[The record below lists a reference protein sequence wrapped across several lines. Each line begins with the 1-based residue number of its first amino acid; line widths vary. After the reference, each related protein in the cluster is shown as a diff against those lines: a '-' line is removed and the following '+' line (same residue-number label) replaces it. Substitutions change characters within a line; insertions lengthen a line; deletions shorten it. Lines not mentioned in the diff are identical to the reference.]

1 MQLAI
6 LIRTDGSV
14 IVRYRTP
21 KGGWHSDIREAQL
34 LPLDEALVILQRL
47 NNLTI
52 PAGLLMWHPSMEEF

>member
-21 KGGWHSDIREAQL
+21 KGGWHSDVREAQL

-47 NNLTI
+47 TI
-52 PAGLLMWHPSMEEF
+52 PAGLLMWHPSMEQF

>member
-34 LPLDEALVILQRL
+34 LPLDDALVILKR
-47 NNLTI
+47 LTI
-52 PAGLLMWHPSMEEF
+52 PAGLLMWHPSMEQF